1 MGYIL
6 LLGMFGL
13 PCYILYEGAKTQRE
27 IAQLRK
33 EKRRTLIV
41 TEAKKNTSMNSN

>member
-33 EKRRTLIV
+33 EKEELLLLLKQ
-41 TEAKKNTSMNSN
+41 KKIHQ